1 MSHVGNLPDAGVT
14 IMRRSKWYSV
24 LILLALLIFAAGLG
38 LTLYP
43 YIHGALV
50 DRIIVLEAESFLE
63 RVEADG
69 AATGED
75 TLVIPTEPMESQP
88 RLYQTLWE
96 DMTAYNEKIYAESQN
111 GLNGREAYQ
120 TPSFVLADYGLMD
133 EKFGVI
139 QIPKLDLEMPLFLG
153 ATKQHMADGAA
164 ILSQTSIPIGGA
176 NTNAVIAGHR
186 GYRGASYFR
195 YITELEIG
203 DQVIITNLWESLS
216 YEVAETKIIQP
227 YEVEEILIQPGADM
241 ITLLTC
247 HPYASGGK
255 QRYVIYCERVT
266 EAEGKEEYND

>member
-1 MSHVGNLPDAGVT
+1 
-14 IMRRSKWYSV
+14 MRRNKWYSV
-24 LILLALLIFAAGLG
+24 LILLALMIFAAGLG

-43 YIHGALV
+43 YIQGAVV
-50 DRIIVLEAESFLE
+50 DRIILQEAENFLE

-75 TLVIPTEPMESQP
+75 TLVIPNEPMESQP

-96 DMTAYNEKIYAESQN
+96 DMTAYNEKIYAESQS
-111 GLNGREAYQ
+111 GLTGREAYQ
-120 TPSFVLADYGLMD
+120 TPSFVLADYELMD

-216 YEVAETKIIQP
+216 YEVVETKIIQP
-227 YEVEEILIQPGADM
+227 YEVEEILIQPSEDM

-247 HPYASGGK
+247 HPYGSGGK
-255 QRYVIYCERVT
+255 QRYVIYCARV
-266 EAEGKEEYND
+266 EK